1 MVVETFGRWDSRA
14 DEVFAFIAKG
24 SGARASAGAERA
36 ASFLR
41 RSLAV
46 CLQRCNVH
54 TLLGRLDPNNPDLEE
69 PFEADEGSEAS
80 PFVDEMRELLQAGCG
95 CVAGGPCEC

>member
-1 MVVETFGRWDSRA
+1 MHRQRHDKN
-14 DEVFAFIAKG
+14 KG
-24 SGARASAGAERA
+24 SGARAGAGAERA

-54 TLLGRLDPNNPDLEE
+54 TLLGRLDPNGPELDD
-69 PFEADEGSEAS
+69 PFEADEESDS
-80 PFVDEMRELLQAGCG
+80 PSVADELGALLGAGCE
-95 CVAGGPCEC
+95 CAAGDVCAC